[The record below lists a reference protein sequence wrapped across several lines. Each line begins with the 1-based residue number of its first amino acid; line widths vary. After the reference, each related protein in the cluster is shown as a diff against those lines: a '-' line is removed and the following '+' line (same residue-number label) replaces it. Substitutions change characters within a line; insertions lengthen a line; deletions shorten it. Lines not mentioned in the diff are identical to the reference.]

1 MGSMGESGDFL
12 PEGCRILEMVQN
24 TTKVAIDH

>member
-1 MGSMGESGDFL
+1 MQD
-12 PEGCRILEMVQN
+12 